1 MERAVLSE
9 EKLALLREAVKPYLK
24 PKRYEHTLAVE
35 REAAYIGSLYLPDEI
50 AALRAAALLHDITK
64 RDELE
69 KQLQY
74 CSEFGIIYDIADL
87 RSPKLFHAK
96 TAAALAARDF
106 SDFTDE
112 VILSGVRWHTT
123 GRAGMSLFETAVY
136 LADYIEDTRTFPDC
150 VALRRYFYGGIADPT
165 VDRTEHLYR
174 TMVLS
179 FDLTMDVLIRE
190 GAPIDPDTVA
200 ARNGFIAELNRPET
214 DRG

>member
-9 EKLALLREAVKPYLK
+9 EKLAFLREAVRPYLK
-24 PKRYEHTLAVE
+24 PKRYLHTLAVE

-50 AALRAAALLHDITK
+50 DALRAAALLHDITK

-74 CSEFGIIYDIADL
+74 CSEFGIIYNIADL
-87 RSPKLFHAK
+87 GSPKLFHAK

-106 SDFTDE
+106 PDYTDE
-112 VILSGVRWHTT
+112 VVLSGVRWHTT
-123 GRAGMSLFETAVY
+123 GRAGMTLFESIVY

-150 VALRRYFYGGIADPT
+150 IFLRRYFYGGIADPS
-165 VDRTEHLYR
+165 VDRTDHLNR

-179 FDLTMDVLIRE
+179 FDLTIGALLRE
-190 GAPIDPDTVA
+190 GMPVDPDTVA
-200 ARNGFIAELNRPET
+200 ARNGFIAALEKDGQE
-214 DRG
+214 